1 MGVSGTIPAW
11 SRYLYLYKYFFLVWV
26 SVLVGITTVP
36 QTEHAKLSVSVLA
49 RYSAVNK
56 TPTLLLLDKRFLF
69 SAMEYKRL
77 CQSIHTSTENNHD
90 HNQSNVPWFSH
101 EWREFRAE
109 ETRYHRDQEDAQDE
123 HGVKQQGK
131 LQAAWS
137 PLKYV

>member
-1 MGVSGTIPAW
+1 MGLCSCR
-11 SRYLYLYKYFFLVWV
+11 SNHRD
-26 SVLVGITTVP
+26 S
-36 QTEHAKLSVSVLA
+36 EHAKLFVSVLA
-49 RYSAVNK
+49 RCSAVNK
-56 TPTLLLLDKRFLF
+56 TPTHLLDKRFLF
-69 SAMEYKRL
+69 PTMECKRL
-77 CQSIHTSTENNHD
+77 CQSIHTSTENDHD

-101 EWREFRAE
+101 EWREFGAE